1 MDFIGLSML
10 FSFLGPFL
18 VTAIFT
24 LLGFLF
30 GKRYGFFK
38 GKEVGFRDGFS
49 AGESKGYCE
58 GYEAAR
64 RDFK

>member
-1 MDFIGLSML
+1 MDFFGLSML

-30 GKRYGFFK
+30 GKRYGFRY
-38 GKEVGFRDGFS
+38 GEEVGFR
-49 AGESKGYCE
+49 E